1 MWVTLIASRL
11 KDTSGTLIRGR
22 ERQNYGGGSEKS
34 QSLAL
39 RMPSRIRTPKDFNT
53 HYASISTDLDYKSPL
68 LKLSA
73 FDSNIRV
80 TDSEIF
86 FHLDHL
92 HYTVMGYD
100 GIPCWFLRLAAPAL
114 CSILSHLSNL
124 SLSQYHVPDQWK
136 TSIIFP
142 IAKVP
147 NPQSPSDFR
156 PISITPALSRFLE
169 RIIGSTYI
177 YPSLNQPPIS
187 SLISDQ
193 FPFRHTGS
201 TTAAIISINHHA
213 SSLQT
218 INPYVSLFSLDFTK
232 ALDSVRHDTLSQK
245 LASLNIP
252 DEIYNWLVTFLNG
265 RSHVTRYAGQTSS
278 IAYINASVIQGSV
291 IGPSSYDM
299 LASDLHP
306 LSLPKHHIKICG

>member
-73 FDSNIRV
+73 FDSNVRV

-92 HYTVMGYD
+92 HHTATGYD
-100 GIPCWFLRLAAPAL
+100 GIPSWFLRLAAPAL
-114 CSILSHLSNL
+114 CSILSHLINL

-142 IAKVP
+142 MPKIP

-156 PISITPALSRFLE
+156 PISITPVLSRLLE
-169 RIIGSTYI
+169 RIIVSTYI

-193 FPFRHTGS
+193 FAFRPTDS
-201 TTAAIISINHHA
+201 TTSAIISINHHA
-213 SSLQT
+213 PSLLT
-218 INPYVSLFSLDFTK
+218 TNPYVSLFSLDFTK
-232 ALDSVRHDTLSQK
+232 AFDSVRHDALSQK

-265 RSHVTRYAGQTSS
+265 RSHVTHYAGLASS
-278 IAYINASVIQGSV
+278 IAYYNASVVQGSV
-291 IGPSSYDM
+291 IGLSSYDI
-299 LASDLHP
+299 LASDLRP
-306 LSLPKHHIKICG
+306 LSRQNIY